1 MGLGSP
7 YKEMKGPL
15 SYSKSYLSIFPLKLL
30 WFFSFPS
37 LFYHV
42 GSSFSHPFWINCYNL
57 ASVYSAH
64 LTTNLQQKQHPN
76 HVYHSTTCYGSQ
88 VLTGLNPLFI
98 LVFSLQCDLGPTL
111 PLSQL
116 TLHRS
121 LLQPSQ
127 LPISCLP
134 NWAHFH
140 LQVVPHKVP
149 WPGMSSLLFSF
160 PSGCQ

>member
-1 MGLGSP
+1 MTGLGSP

-98 LVFSLQCDLGPTL
+98 LVFSLQRSGPHPAPVPAHPAQISAPAQPAPHLLPARLG
-111 PLSQL
+111 
-116 TLHRS
+116 
-121 LLQPSQ
+121 
-127 LPISCLP
+127 
-134 NWAHFH
+134 
-140 LQVVPHKVP
+140 
-149 WPGMSSLLFSF
+149 SF
-160 PSGCQ
+160 PPPSGST